1 MSGNPNCV
9 PAGCALGND
18 RVPWRFIDDEIFW
31 EPATRKPIRQRTWH
45 RGRLPTRRRRRSRC
59 PSSGTHVRT
68 GWLAWSDSNCGIH
81 LDRNPF
87 ELPRKSCPI
96 WLKALF
102 RDGSSM
108 SCGFASLQLRQQT
121 VSTGGNTRAGQRTSR
136 TGRENNYSRR
146 KFPLDFRFQQSN
158 ALSNGHRALPA
169 RSSPPPARARGF
181 KRPGFLIRGSAQICS
196 ASSRHLSNAAAAP
209 ICSTGT
215 ECAIFACVWFRA

>member
-1 MSGNPNCV
+1 MGDCGERSSDSSNS
-9 PAGCALGND
+9 
-18 RVPWRFIDDEIFW
+18 E
-31 EPATRKPIRQRTWH
+31 TSQHSRTPLSDVH
-45 RGRLPTRRRRRSRC
+45 MGGVGRPD
-59 PSSGTHVRT
+59 
-68 GWLAWSDSNCGIH
+68 WLAGVVDSNCGIH

-87 ELPRKSCPI
+87 ELPRESCPI

-146 KFPLDFRFQQSN
+146 KFQLDFRFQQSN

-215 ECAIFACVWFRA
+215 ECAIFACLWFRA